1 MYRSGQEPRPERT
14 ESFRVDTDGSL
25 VRSVVPRVGSPYE
38 HRCTMW
44 ALKRVCWRFDEHG
57 EGDTVETLAAAVQIP
72 VTQAAT
78 VLAFLLERGIRHPRA
93 PAELPGD
100 DRCPSRRHNRVA
112 RPPREGPERLT
123 ASRPTSSRLGRGRGF
138 LFVC

>member
-1 MYRSGQEPRPERT
+1 MYRPDQEPRPERT

-44 ALKRVCWRFDEHG
+44 AFKRVCWRFDEHG
-57 EGDTVETLAAAVQIP
+57 EGDTVETLAAAAQIP

-78 VLAFLLERGIRHPRA
+78 ALAFLLERGIVTTERRRNF
-93 PAELPGD
+93 PATTDVHLDGMTEYHALRENGAEPTDPG
-100 DRCPSRRHNRVA
+100 
-112 RPPREGPERLT
+112 
-123 ASRPTSSRLGRGRGF
+123 
-138 LFVC
+138 

>member
-1 MYRSGQEPRPERT
+1 MYRPDQEPRTGRA

-44 ALKRVCWRFDEHG
+44 SFKRVCWRFDEHG
-57 EGDTVETLAAAVQIP
+57 EGDTVETLAAAAQIP

-78 VLAFLLERGIRHPRA
+78 ALAFLLERGIVATERRRNFAATNDVHIDGMTEYHALR
-93 PAELPGD
+93 EKS
-100 DRCPSRRHNRVA
+100 PSD
-112 RPPREGPERLT
+112 
-123 ASRPTSSRLGRGRGF
+123 
-138 LFVC
+138 